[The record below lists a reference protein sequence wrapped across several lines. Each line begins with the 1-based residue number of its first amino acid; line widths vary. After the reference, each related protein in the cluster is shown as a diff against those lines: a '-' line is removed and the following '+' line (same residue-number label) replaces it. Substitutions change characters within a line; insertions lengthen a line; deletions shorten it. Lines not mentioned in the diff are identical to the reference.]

1 MCTVRTMEVKRT
13 LMVND
18 HAGTIHER
26 NLTNCYVCSKDCG
39 SKEDFNDHAGTVH
52 ERNLTNFNW
61 IFVNSAEVGNIV
73 DIYLKAH
80 LPK

>member
-1 MCTVRTMEVKRT
+1 MCAVRTMEVKRT
-13 LMVND
+13 LMV
-18 HAGTIHER
+18 
-26 NLTNCYVCSKDCG
+26 
-39 SKEDFNDHAGTVH
+39 NDHAGTVH

>member
-1 MCTVRTMEVKRT
+1 MKE
-13 LMVND
+13 
-18 HAGTIHER
+18 IW
-26 NLTNCYVCSKDCG
+26 LTSISKEDCDVCSKDYG

-73 DIYLKAH
+73 DI
-80 LPK
+80 

>member
-1 MCTVRTMEVKRT
+1 MCAVRTMEVKRP
-13 LMVND
+13 LMV
-18 HAGTIHER
+18 
-26 NLTNCYVCSKDCG
+26 
-39 SKEDFNDHAGTVH
+39 NDHAGTVH

-80 LPK
+80 LPKYSAWRRIGCNVCSKD